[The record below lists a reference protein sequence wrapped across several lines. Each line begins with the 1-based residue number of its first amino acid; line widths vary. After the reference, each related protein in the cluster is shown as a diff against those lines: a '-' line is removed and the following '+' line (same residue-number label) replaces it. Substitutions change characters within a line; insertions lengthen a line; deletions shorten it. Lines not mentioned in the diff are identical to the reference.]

1 MKAKKDGF
9 VFKLNVSLPDNG
21 SVVDDIRSS
30 ALPLREIPSFM
41 LWTLRHS
48 FWFWFVLIIGGML
61 LIVK

>member
-1 MKAKKDGF
+1 MKA
-9 VFKLNVSLPDNG
+9 NPDNR
-21 SVVDDIRSS
+21 SVIDDIRSG
-30 ALPLREIPSFM
+30 ALPLREFPGFM